1 MKNDSH
7 HNIFIVSHDVRYQ
20 RGNSVKNTGEKMT
33 MGKTIIQKIFE
44 SHSNT
49 TAAINDIIDV
59 TIDIRVARDFGGANV
74 VKHLE
79 ENHLSIHDPKH
90 TFFTFDCNP
99 GGCDQK
105 YAENQQLCR
114 VFARKYG
121 VKIYDINSGI
131 GTHLAFDE
139 GLVFPGDTFVS
150 TDSHANILGAL
161 GAFGQGMGDIDI
173 AYAFA
178 HGKIWFKV
186 PPTIKIVLK
195 GTPAKTTTPKDV
207 VLKINK
213 ELGANGLL
221 GYAAELYGVYVDS
234 LSLDGRITIAS
245 MATEMGGIIIL
256 IPSNI
261 KIMDYYRSTFGI
273 TIKPIQPDPDAFYE
287 RTIEIDI
294 SDLLPQIARPGHPED
309 VVRVSEVSGIPVDSG
324 FIGSCTNGRLED
336 MRAAAAIL
344 KDKTIAPGRILKIV
358 PATDMIWN
366 SCLKEGLLKIFKDA
380 GALVGS
386 AGCAGCAAGQIGQT
400 GKGEVTIS
408 TGNRNFTGKQGKGD
422 IYLASPQTVA
432 ASLLA
437 GYITTID
444 AIPKKPAPVKVETT
458 PAKTTLEKKKEQR
471 VFPLVVEGRAWVIQ
485 KDNIDTDMI
494 YHNRHLA
501 ITNPAEM
508 GPYTF
513 GNLKGHEQFAK
524 EAKEGDIVV
533 VGKNFGCGSSR
544 QQAVDCFKALG
555 ISVIIAESF
564 GAIYERNAINSGM
577 PILIAEGIS
586 KKLYDKDVLSL
597 DFTTGQITD
606 KTQKKSFNAK
616 PFSETQKEIY
626 LRGGLLGG

>member
-1 MKNDSH
+1 
-7 HNIFIVSHDVRYQ
+7 
-20 RGNSVKNTGEKMT
+20 

-44 SHSNT
+44 AHSKT
-49 TAAINDIIDV
+49 SAAINEIIDV

-79 ENHLSIHDPKH
+79 ENHLPIQDPKH

-114 VFARKYG
+114 IFARKHG
-121 VKIYDINSGI
+121 IKIYDINSGI

-178 HGKIWFKV
+178 YGQIWFKV
-186 PPTIKIVLK
+186 PPTIKIMLK
-195 GTPAKTTTPKDV
+195 GTPAKTTSPKDV

-221 GYAAELYGVYVDS
+221 GYAAEIYGPYVES

-245 MATEMGGIIIL
+245 MATEMGGIIL
-256 IPSNI
+256 LFPTNQ

-273 TIKPIQPDPDAFYE
+273 TIKPIQADPDAQYE

-294 SDLLPQIARPGHPED
+294 AGLLPQIARPGHPED
-309 VVRVSEVSGIPVDSG
+309 VVTVSEVSGIPVDSG

-336 MRAAAAIL
+336 MRAAAALL

-366 SCLKEGLLKIFKDA
+366 SCLKEGLLKIFKEA

-444 AIPKKPAPVKVETT
+444 AIPKKPVPVKIETT
-458 PAKTTLEKKKEQR
+458 SVKTIPEQKKER
-471 VFPLVVEGRAWVIQ
+471 MVPPLVIEGRAWVIQ
-485 KDNIDTDMI
+485 RDNIDTDMI

-501 ITNPAEM
+501 IINPAEM

-513 GNLKGHEQFAK
+513 GNLKGYEQFAK

-555 ISVIIAESF
+555 ISIIIAESF

-577 PILIAEGIS
+577 PILIAEDIT
-586 KKLYDKDVLSL
+586 KKLHDKDLVSVEY
-597 DFTTGQITD
+597 TTGLIND

-616 PFSETQKEIY
+616 PFSEAQKNIY
-626 LRGGLLGG
+626 LRGGLLGDQ

>member
-1 MKNDSH
+1 
-7 HNIFIVSHDVRYQ
+7 
-20 RGNSVKNTGEKMT
+20 

-44 SHSNT
+44 AHSKS
-49 TAAINDIIDV
+49 TANIDEIIDV
-59 TIDIRVARDFGGANV
+59 TIDVRVARDFGGANV

-79 ENHLSIHDPKH
+79 ENNLSIHDPKH

-105 YAENQQLCR
+105 YAENQQICR

-121 VKIYDINSGI
+121 IKIYDINSGI
-131 GTHLAFDE
+131 GTHLAFEE
-139 GLVFPGDTFVS
+139 GLVYPGYTFVS

-173 AYAFA
+173 AHAFA

-186 PPTIKIVLK
+186 PPSIKIILK
-195 GTPAKTTTPKDV
+195 GKPSKTATPKDV
-207 VLKINK
+207 VLKMNK

-221 GYAAELYGVYVDS
+221 GYSAELYGEYIDS
-234 LSLDGRITIAS
+234 LSLDGRVTIAS

-256 IPSNI
+256 FSTNE
-261 KIMDYYRSTFGI
+261 KVMEYYKKTFGI
-273 TIKPIQPDPDAFYE
+273 TIKPINADPDAYYE
-287 RTIEIDI
+287 RTMEMNI
-294 SDLLPQIARPGHPED
+294 SELPPQISRPGHPED
-309 VVRVSEVSGIPVDSG
+309 VVNVADVRGVPVDSG
-324 FIGSCTNGRLED
+324 FVGSCTNGRLED
-336 MRAAAAIL
+336 MRAVAAIL

-358 PATDMIWN
+358 PATDTIWN
-366 SCLKEGLLKIFKDA
+366 TCLKEGLVKIFKDA

-400 GKGEVTIS
+400 GIGEVTIS
-408 TGNRNFTGKQGKGD
+408 SGNRNFLGKQGKGD
-422 IYLASPQTVA
+422 IFLASPETVA

-437 GYITTID
+437 GYITTVD
-444 AIPKKPAPVKVETT
+444 AIPKKPTPVKVEKILT
-458 PAKTTLEKKKEQR
+458 KCETLQKKELIAP
-471 VFPLVVEGRAWVIQ
+471 PLTVEGRMWVIQ

-501 ITNPAEM
+501 ITNISEM

-513 GNLKGHEQFAK
+513 GNLKGYEQFAK
-524 EAKEGDIVV
+524 EAKKGDIIV

-555 ISVIIAESF
+555 ISVIVAESF

-577 PILIAEGIS
+577 PILTAEGIT
-586 KKLYDKDVLSL
+586 KKIHGQDIVSI
-597 DFTTGQITD
+597 DFTTGMIKD
-606 KTQKKSFNAK
+606 KTQGKTYQAK
-616 PFSETQKEIY
+616 PFSEAQKEIY
-626 LRGGLLGG
+626 LRGGLLGR

>member
-1 MKNDSH
+1 
-7 HNIFIVSHDVRYQ
+7 
-20 RGNSVKNTGEKMT
+20 

-44 SHSNT
+44 VHCKT
-49 TAAINDIIDV
+49 TATVNDIIDV
-59 TIDIRVARDFGGANV
+59 SIDVRVARDFGGANV

-79 ENHLSIHDPKH
+79 EKHLPIHDPKH

-105 YAENQQLCR
+105 YAENQQICR
-114 VFARKYG
+114 VFARKHG
-121 VKIYDINSGI
+121 IKIYDINSGI

-178 HGKIWFKV
+178 HGNIWFKV
-186 PPTIKIVLK
+186 PPTIKIILR
-195 GTPAKTTTPKDV
+195 GTPAKTATPKDV

-221 GYAAELYGVYVDS
+221 GYAAEIYGPYVDS
-234 LSLDGRITIAS
+234 LSLDGRVTIAS
-245 MATEMGGIIIL
+245 MATEMGGIIL
-256 IPSNI
+256 LFPTNE
-261 KIMDYYRSTFGI
+261 KIMDYYRNTFGI
-273 TIKPIQPDPDAFYE
+273 TIKPIHADSDAQYE
-287 RTIEIDI
+287 RSIEIDI
-294 SDLLPQIARPGHPED
+294 TGLLPQIARPGHPED
-309 VVRVSEVSGIPVDSG
+309 VVAVSSVGGILVDSG
-324 FIGSCTNGRLED
+324 FIGSCTNGRMED

-344 KDKTIAPGRILKIV
+344 RDKTIAPGRILKIV

-366 SCLKEGLLKIFKDA
+366 NCLKEGLLKVFKDA

-408 TGNRNFTGKQGKGD
+408 TGNRNFTGKQGKGE

-432 ASLLA
+432 ASLVA
-437 GYITTID
+437 GYIITSD
-444 AIPKKPAPVKVETT
+444 AIPKKPVPVKVEPLST
-458 PAKTTLEKKKEQR
+458 KTLPEQTKER
-471 VFPLVVEGRAWVIQ
+471 KVPPLVIEGRVWVIQ

-501 ITNPAEM
+501 ITNTSEM

-513 GNLKGHEQFAK
+513 GNLKGYEQFAK
-524 EAKEGDIVV
+524 EAQKGDIVV

-555 ISVIIAESF
+555 IGVIIAESF

-577 PILIAEGIS
+577 PILTSEGIT
-586 KKLYDKDVLSL
+586 KKLHDKDLISV
-597 DFTTGQITD
+597 DFIKGLIND
-606 KTQKKSFNAK
+606 KTQKKNYNTK
-616 PFSETQKEIY
+616 PFSEAQKEIF

>member
-1 MKNDSH
+1 
-7 HNIFIVSHDVRYQ
+7 
-20 RGNSVKNTGEKMT
+20 

-44 SHSNT
+44 NHSNT
-49 TAAINDIIDV
+49 TAEINEIIDV
-59 TIDIRVARDFGGANV
+59 TIDVRVARDFGGANV

-79 ENHLSIHDPKH
+79 ENNLPIHDPKH

-114 VFARKYG
+114 VFARKHG
-121 VKIYDINSGI
+121 IKIYDINSGI

-178 HGKIWFKV
+178 YGKIWFKV
-186 PPTIKIVLK
+186 PPSVKIVLK
-195 GTPAKTTTPKDV
+195 GTPTKTTTPKDV

-221 GYAAELYGVYVDS
+221 GYAAELYGSYVDS

-256 IPSNI
+256 IPTNA
-261 KIMDYYRSTFGI
+261 KIMDYYKNTFGI
-273 TIKPIQPDPDAFYE
+273 TIKPVHADTDAHYE

-294 SDLLPQIARPGHPED
+294 SDLPPQIARPGHPED
-309 VVRVSEVSGIPVDSG
+309 VVSVSEMSGIPVDSG

-336 MRAAAAIL
+336 LRAAASIL
-344 KDKTIAPGRILKIV
+344 KERTIAPGRILKIV

-408 TGNRNFTGKQGKGD
+408 TGNRNFTVKQGKGD

-444 AIPKKPAPVKVETT
+444 AIPKKPAPMKVEIPST
-458 PAKTTLEKKKEQR
+458 KTIPEQKKEKMASP
-471 VFPLVVEGRAWVIQ
+471 FIVEGRAWVIP

-494 YHNRHLA
+494 YHNRHLT
-501 ITNPAEM
+501 ITNPTEM

-513 GNLKGHEQFAK
+513 ENLKGYEQFAK
-524 EAKEGDIVV
+524 EAKKGDIVV

-555 ISVIIAESF
+555 ISVIVAESF

-577 PILIAEGIS
+577 PILVAEGIT
-586 KKLYDKDVLSL
+586 KKLRDKDVLSI
-597 DFTTGQITD
+597 DFTTGQIAD
-606 KTQKKSFNAK
+606 KNQKKTFNAK
-616 PFSETQKEIY
+616 PFSAPQKEIY